1 MYCINKSVGKEKE
14 GESTT
19 KMSEMK
25 GKNRLGGEK
34 EKGETKWLGWR
45 E

>member
-19 KMSEMK
+19 TKMSEMK

-34 EKGETKWLGWR
+34 KKEKQNG
-45 E
+45 